1 MRVHVQKARDHVLA
15 RSVDRQRR
23 ATGAIARG
31 VLRGRYDSFLYA
43 QGIRSFDYPRFAEP
57 LPDRIRQRA
66 AAAGCLVAKSTGL
79 DHRAAPW
86 PAFEC
91 H

>member
-1 MRVHVQKARDHVLA
+1 M
-15 RSVDRQRR
+15 SRR
-23 ATGAIARG
+23 PGTTYLPAASTDNAVPLVRLPGACCAG
-31 VLRGRYDSFLYA
+31 GMTSFLYA